1 MLLGTFCVAR
11 DDRRAAQ
18 SFTMGNSRG
27 MSFACRDVPG
37 LSKGRMNSP
46 QRAPR
51 LQSLL
56 GPAETPEKHQ
66 ILFTPMV
73 WQEKGGFVG
82 RMGID

>member
-1 MLLGTFCVAR
+1 MTGELH
-11 DDRRAAQ
+11 RALQWATQ
-18 SFTMGNSRG
+18 GECPL
-27 MSFACRDVPG
+27 ACRDVPG

-66 ILFTPMV
+66 ILFTPTV